1 MKRIKTLTGDE
12 KHRSRTVLD
21 RANNQTRRGVV
32 GDWMKSKT
40 GYNRNLTR
48 LPTSIKASID
58 RGNWITKYLC
68 CCFRRSDST
77 ISEIQEALRGL
88 NLSLYE
94 LEYLNMS
101 TSFTE
106 PEIVLLARQYHHL
119 DLNRDGVVSSDE
131 LIQLPEFRR
140 NPMKHRLKEYFQNEN
155 GSETFS
161 IRQFIKTLS
170 VFSPRS
176 PIVEKVRFLFN
187 VYDCDGDGMISR
199 EDLRKI
205 LTMTLSNK
213 MEAEDIERVVEETF
227 KECARSEA
235 NSFVPTKHQKVQDFI
250 TYKNFREV
258 LANTDVGSKVS
269 IDLERLARSK
279 QLVKIGRST
288 TSFPNIS
295 DKKLEMKKM
304 KKAEKREKESKQVE
318 DLNNSKPSTPDEKD
332 RQGEKEPNSS
342 KRDRH
347 RMKKQ
352 KTRRSKKKSLEKRG
366 KGETKLSRIA
376 RNSSRSKF

>member
-119 DLNRDGVVSSDE
+119 DLNKDGVVSSDE
-131 LIQLPEFRR
+131 LVAATNILA
-140 NPMKHRLKEYFQNEN
+140 
-155 GSETFS
+155 
-161 IRQFIKTLS
+161 IK
-170 VFSPRS
+170 
-176 PIVEKVRFLFN
+176 
-187 VYDCDGDGMISR
+187 
-199 EDLRKI
+199 
-205 LTMTLSNK
+205 
-213 MEAEDIERVVEETF
+213 
-227 KECARSEA
+227 
-235 NSFVPTKHQKVQDFI
+235 
-250 TYKNFREV
+250 
-258 LANTDVGSKVS
+258 
-269 IDLERLARSK
+269 
-279 QLVKIGRST
+279 
-288 TSFPNIS
+288 FP
-295 DKKLEMKKM
+295 K
-304 KKAEKREKESKQVE
+304 
-318 DLNNSKPSTPDEKD
+318 
-332 RQGEKEPNSS
+332 
-342 KRDRH
+342 
-347 RMKKQ
+347 
-352 KTRRSKKKSLEKRG
+352 
-366 KGETKLSRIA
+366 
-376 RNSSRSKF
+376 